1 MNARASKPSEF
12 GLLARTSR
20 RHWGGVLAVLVSL
33 LMVLASSCSSDNQ
46 AVKPN
51 GSGAAAGNANGD
63 SVSVAYNAVD
73 AVTGEA
79 VSIDD
84 LVGRPAMV
92 SSWATW
98 CAPCRRELP
107 ALERLHLEQPKDGLQ
122 VVIVNLDSS
131 TRDETII
138 QKMVDDLDLTMTQ
151 WRDGDDNFT
160 QIFKGFGVPMSV
172 LIDSSGQI
180 VHTWHGAINPDSEG
194 VRSIIE
200 KVL

>member
-1 MNARASKPSEF
+1 MNIRASRSSELE
-12 GLLARTSR
+12 LLARAPQ
-20 RHWGGVLAVLVSL
+20 RHRGTILAVVVSLLVVLVS
-33 LMVLASSCSSDNQ
+33 ACGADSQ

-51 GSGAAAGNANGD
+51 GSGAAAGKSSGETAPIAYSAVNAT
-63 SVSVAYNAVD
+63 
-73 AVTGEA
+73 TGET
-79 VSIDD
+79 VSMDD
-84 LVGRPAMV
+84 LLGRPAIV

-107 ALERLHLEQPKDGLQ
+107 ALERLHLEQPSDGLQ

-131 TRDETII
+131 TRDEAII

-172 LIDSSGQI
+172 LIDASGQI
-180 VHTWHGAINPDSEG
+180 VHTWHGAINPDSDG
-194 VRSIIE
+194 VRSVIE